1 MLALVAKYRYQTEAV
16 PMHAPDSSSI
26 RPTQNMIRSGRK
38 ALSHPKTSAFAPDI
52 AAA

>member
-1 MLALVAKYRYQTEAV
+1 MLALVAKFRYQPEAV

-26 RPTQNMIRSGRK
+26 RPTQNVIRSDRK
-38 ALSHPKTSAFAPDI
+38 ALSHPKTSAYPPDI